1 MSQMWCKLAML
12 SGQKKII
19 IIVSVLLVTVPIMVS
34 AYWFYFRNPYT
45 NIVVGEMQPTS
56 VTINGVEYIFT
67 KGGNDLAIY
76 PWDES
81 HYPKTGIFS
90 VQEGES
96 NIAIYKQMKVVY
108 ATMWNAVRTGQRHV
122 DLKKET
128 YELNELVQRQRNP
141 WL

>member
-1 MSQMWCKLAML
+1 MPMNR
-12 SGQKKII
+12 KI
-19 IIVSVLLVTVPIMVS
+19 VVTSVLLVVAAFVVLIV
-34 AYWFYFRNPYT
+34 WVYFRNPYT

-90 VQEGES
+90 VQEG
-96 NIAIYKQMKVVY
+96 QMY
-108 ATMWNAVRTGQRHV
+108 R
-122 DLKKET
+122 
-128 YELNELVQRQRNP
+128 
-141 WL
+141 WLGIEITVIEVHADRFVLSIKPID